1 MQGEMVGTVQV
12 WGRGWGS
19 VKCWGLVRDLGFN
32 SKWKLEREAERGSEE
47 GPLNNKRAGM
57 LGKGRAVLAERSYSL
72 AGQGCVGW
80 AGELTVPGASATAEA
95 GHAGR

>member
-19 VKCWGLVRDLGFN
+19 VKYWGLVRDLG
-32 SKWKLEREAERGSEE
+32 KLEREAERGSEE

-72 AGQGCVGW
+72 GG
-80 AGELTVPGASATAEA
+80 GAVW
-95 GHAGR
+95 GGRGS

>member
-1 MQGEMVGTVQV
+1 M
-12 WGRGWGS
+12 
-19 VKCWGLVRDLGFN
+19 KYWGLVRDLGFN

-72 AGQGCVGW
+72 GG
-80 AGELTVPGASATAEA
+80 GAVW
-95 GHAGR
+95 GGRGS